1 MWCEKMDKICR
12 ICGAAKS
19 TDEFYVSSK
28 AKDGLRAECKGCES
42 NYQFHRRKNR
52 PEVRRRSDLK
62 RVYGISLEEYD
73 AALALQGK
81 KCGCCG
87 LTIESSRPRQFAVDH
102 CHQTGKNRGIL
113 CADCNMAIGLL
124 GDNLEGLEDAVQ
136 YLNKFAA
143 SHAPLAG

>member
-1 MWCEKMDKICR
+1 MDKICR
-12 ICGAAKS
+12 ICGAAKGIN
-19 TDEFYVSSK
+19 EFYVSSK
-28 AKDGLRAECKGCES
+28 AKDGLRAECKKCES

-73 AALALQGK
+73 AALALQEK

-87 LTIESSRPRQFAVDH
+87 LAVENSRPRQFAVDH

-113 CADCNMAIGLL
+113 CGDCNMAIGLL
-124 GDNLEGLEDAVQ
+124 GDNLKGLENAIQ
-136 YLNKFAA
+136 YLNKFT
-143 SHAPLAG
+143 S